1 MLYPRSRWLRYPIY
15 LICLILVVGAADMF
29 WANSRRTIH
38 PRYDTTRIT
47 EPRLD
52 DGTIDYL
59 TAIETRFSQGV
70 TGENNSFPVML
81 QALGRKALPKT
92 QPPDGITG
100 RLGMP
105 PLPEKG
111 DYFVGYGDF
120 TKAQDGKS
128 KDLPPADGDIPESES
143 ATRPSSM
150 VDQWIAA
157 NEKPMAKIREASLRT
172 RFFVPFNGGN
182 RPEMLISVLL
192 PHLSPLREIAT
203 ALAIRSHARA
213 AAGDVAG
220 ARDDA
225 MTIHRLARLLGQAP
239 TLIERVVANAIDN
252 YACKADRAIAAT
264 GKMSAGDL
272 RDYAADL
279 STMGDLEGAIPTID
293 EGERFIVLDTTQRMA
308 HLSPVQAGK
317 FYRSMSNDGAAPA
330 PELFPLL
337 PIPYEQSMIDAN
349 AWYDGLLAALHQP
362 TYAQRHEAIL
372 RWNAGVQEVSHGSFL
387 SSKDSGV
394 HLCFADWALQL
405 FMPNLSRF
413 QTRWETDRAQLR
425 LTQVALLLAA
435 WKLDH
440 HEYPASLDQLAAD
453 AKKPLPLDNFTD
465 RPLIYARSST
475 GYTLHSPGPN
485 MIDDGGKGDDIAVEI
500 IK

>member
-1 MLYPRSRWLRYPIY
+1 
-15 LICLILVVGAADMF
+15 
-29 WANSRRTIH
+29 
-38 PRYDTTRIT
+38 
-47 EPRLD
+47 
-52 DGTIDYL
+52 
-59 TAIETRFSQGV
+59 
-70 TGENNSFPVML
+70 
-81 QALGRKALPKT
+81 
-92 QPPDGITG
+92 
-100 RLGMP
+100 
-105 PLPEKG
+105 
-111 DYFVGYGDF
+111 
-120 TKAQDGKS
+120 
-128 KDLPPADGDIPESES
+128 
-143 ATRPSSM
+143 
-150 VDQWIAA
+150 
-157 NEKPMAKIREASLRT
+157 
-172 RFFVPFNGGN
+172 
-182 RPEMLISVLL
+182 
-192 PHLSPLREIAT
+192 
-203 ALAIRSHARA
+203 
-213 AAGDVAG
+213 
-220 ARDDA
+220 

-440 HEYPASLDQLAAD
+440 HEYPTSLDQLAAD

>member
-15 LICLILVVGAADMF
+15 FVCLLLVVGAADMF

-47 EPRLD
+47 QPRLD

-70 TGENNSFPVML
+70 TAENNSFPVML
-81 QALGRKALPKT
+81 EALGRVALPKT

-111 DYFVGYGDF
+111 DYFVNYADF
-120 TKAQDGKS
+120 SKADGSNS
-128 KDLPPADGDIPESES
+128 KDLPSEDGDIPESES
-143 ATRPSSM
+143 ATRPSST
-150 VDQWIAA
+150 VDQWLAA
-157 NEKPMAKIREASLRT
+157 NERPLAKIHEASLRT
-172 RFFVPFNGGN
+172 RYFVPFNGGN

-192 PHLSPLREIAT
+192 PHLSPLRQIAQ

-225 MTIHRLARLLGQAP
+225 MTMHRLARLLGQAP
-239 TLIERVVANAIDN
+239 TLIERIVAIAIDIN
-252 YACKADRAIAAT
+252 ACKADRAIAAT

-272 RDYAADL
+272 RDYATEL
-279 STMGDLEGAIPTID
+279 SAMGDLEGAVPAID
-293 EGERFIVLDTTQRMA
+293 GGERYIILDTTQRMA
-308 HLSPVQAGK
+308 HMSPTQAGRL
-317 FYRSMSNDGAAPA
+317 FQSVSNSGATPPA
-330 PELFPLL
+330 EMFPFL
-337 PIPYEQSMIDAN
+337 PIPYEQAMISAN
-349 AWYDGLLAALHQP
+349 AWYDGLLAALRQP
-362 TYAQRHEAIL
+362 TYAQRHEAIE
-372 RWNAGVQEVSHGSFL
+372 RWSQGVFEVSRGNFL
-387 SSKDSGV
+387 SSPDSV
-394 HLCFADWALQL
+394 LHVCFADWALRL
-405 FMPNLSRF
+405 FMPSLSRF

-425 LTQVALLLAA
+425 LTQVALLLAG

-440 HEYPASLDQLAAD
+440 QDYPA
-453 AKKPLPLDNFTD
+453 
-465 RPLIYARSST
+465 
-475 GYTLHSPGPN
+475 
-485 MIDDGGKGDDIAVEI
+485 
-500 IK
+500 

>member
-1 MLYPRSRWLRYPIY
+1 MFYPRSRWLRYPIY
-15 LICLILVVGAADMF
+15 FICLLLVVGAADMF

-47 EPRLD
+47 QPRLD

-70 TGENNSFPVML
+70 TPENNSFPLML
-81 QALGRKALPKT
+81 EALGRTALPRT
-92 QPPDGITG
+92 QPPDGITA

-111 DYFVGYGDF
+111 DYFVSYADF
-120 TKAQDGKS
+120 SKS
-128 KDLPPADGDIPESES
+128 RGSNAKDLPSEDTDIPESES
-143 ATRPSSM
+143 ATRPSST

-157 NEKPMAKIREASLRT
+157 NEIPMAKIREASLRS

-192 PHLSPLREIAT
+192 PHLSPLRQIAQ

-220 ARDDA
+220 AREDA

-239 TLIERVVANAIDN
+239 TLIERIVAIAIDSN
-252 YACKADRAIAAT
+252 ACKADRAIAAT

-272 RDYAADL
+272 RDYAAEL
-279 STMGDLEGAIPTID
+279 SGMGDVEGAVPAID
-293 EGERFIVLDTTQRMA
+293 AGERYIVLDTTQRMA
-308 HLSPVQAGK
+308 HMSPTQAGRL
-317 FYRSMSNDGAAPA
+317 FQSVSNSGAAPPA
-330 PELFPLL
+330 EMFPFL
-337 PIPYEQSMIDAN
+337 PIPYEQSMISAN
-349 AWYDGLLAALHQP
+349 AWYDGLLAALRQP
-362 TYAQRHEAIL
+362 TYAERHEAIE
-372 RWNAGVQEVSHGSFL
+372 RWNQGVFEVSRGSFL
-387 SSKDSGV
+387 SSPDSV
-394 HLCFADWALQL
+394 LHVCFADWALRL
-405 FMPNLSRF
+405 FMPSLSKF
-413 QTRWETDRAQLR
+413 QTHWETDRAQLR
-425 LTQVALLLAA
+425 LSQVALLLAA

-440 HEYPASLDQLAAD
+440 HDYPASLDDLAAD

-475 GYTLHSPGPN
+475 GYSLHSPGPD
-485 MIDDGGKGDDIAVEI
+485 MIDNGGKGDDIAVEA
-500 IK
+500 K